1 MRIVYPTVTEQ
12 GLGNNLLTVAKAYL
26 IAQSCQMTYQPPV
39 WPPTMHVWPPTKN
52 GYGYYFPSTV
62 GDKSRLSLFSY
73 LFRIQRRFHI
83 RLGPPILHFGK
94 DHYGKSR
101 ILDIGEACLAY
112 LKTMELDDPAKSV
125 IVTTTGMWGGYAAIK
140 RARTWLHDLL
150 MSHSDTRRRLEEIEA
165 RAEGRLRV
173 VVNIRMG
180 DFKPSTGN
188 FQEGERVVRIPLDWF
203 IRACRMIR
211 EVCDCAFILV
221 TDGQHD
227 ELLPFLNEIHPIEYL
242 GQPYSD
248 LLGVLLLS
256 HSDLAI
262 CSNSTYSRLGCFLND
277 KPYIWF
283 ADTLVRDPS
292 RRFGYLWNDN
302 GTPMPAWIKAAANS
316 PRMNHGAIQRCFPIS
331 YGFSLLP
338 EGLKRYLT
346 SNGRLPIEV
355 ANDLLYGEPVPILH

>member
-12 GLGNNLLTVAKAYL
+12 GLGNNLLTIAKAYL
-26 IAQSCQMTYQPPV
+26 IAESCQMRYQAPV

-52 GYGYYFPSTV
+52 GYGYYFPSTL

-73 LFRIQRRFHI
+73 LFRIQRKYHI
-83 RLGPPILHFGK
+83 RIGPPVLHFGK
-94 DHYGKSR
+94 DDYEKSR
-101 ILDIGEACLAY
+101 ILDMGEACLAY

-125 IVTTTGMWGGYAAIK
+125 VLTTTGMWGGYAAIK

-150 MSHSDTRRRLEEIEA
+150 MSHFDTRRRLEEIEA

-173 VVNIRMG
+173 AVNIRMR
-180 DFKPSTGN
+180 DFKPSTGK

-221 TDGQHD
+221 TDGKHD
-227 ELLPFLNEIHPIEYL
+227 ELLPFLNKIHPLEYL

-248 LLGVLLLS
+248 LFGVLLLS
-256 HSDLAI
+256 HSDLVI

-283 ADTLVRDPS
+283 GDTLVRDPS
-292 RRFGYLWNDN
+292 QRFGYLWKDN
-302 GTPMPAWIKAAANS
+302 GTPVPAWAKRAIKS
-316 PRMNHGAIQRCFPIS
+316 TSVNHDAIKRSFALNND
-331 YGFSLLP
+331 FSIFP
-338 EGLKRYLT
+338 EGLKRYLK
-346 SNGRLPIEV
+346 SNGTLPIEIPD
-355 ANDLLYGEPVPILH
+355 DLLYGDPVHLM